1 MKSLLFLHAVTDNP
15 AQSEPVTTVSNCIIF
30 SVGETFNDFQEL
42 ESKRHAFE
50 QANFVQLWKRDCRTV
65 AAAKKRL
72 DRHLDEKLKYY
83 EVKYCCVHGGQSFR
97 AKGNGARSTW

>member
-1 MKSLLFLHAVTDNP
+1 MVLILYAGTDNP
-15 AQSEPVTTVSNCIIF
+15 QSEPVTTVSNCISF
-30 SVGETFNDFQEL
+30 SIGDTFNDFQEL
-42 ESKRHAFE
+42 ESKWHA
-50 QANFVQLWKRDCRTV
+50 ANLVQLWKRDCRTV
-65 AAAKKRL
+65 AAAKKHL

>member
-1 MKSLLFLHAVTDNP
+1 MIFKNLSQKDMP
-15 AQSEPVTTVSNCIIF
+15 SNKPTLC
-30 SVGETFNDFQEL
+30 
-42 ESKRHAFE
+42 
-50 QANFVQLWKRDCRTV
+50 QLWKRDCRTV